1 MLYEGLRE
9 VERGLPRAL
18 GSLRV
23 GGMLVI
29 CLLLVLQASTPAS
42 DQCAEGVW
50 SQPSEGQPLKVRAAR
65 TSLVGK
71 QKQRESLV
79 ESWLRSACSV
89 QTVMHSCYAHGD
101 FRRAQELE
109 NRHWVAK
116 RPQCMPY
123 TSGRLLEALRGRK
136 LLLYGDS
143 VMMQLWQTLV
153 CAAEE
158 DATIQSEMRVSV
170 GWFRHNSSSQMYY
183 NDRTCPLGAEHCHLH
198 GGDAYFSS
206 LNVNVSFRLFGYY
219 DRVVEDRVVLHNTY
233 APGLLDKLTL
243 SNGLGARDIV
253 VLNWGLHA
261 HNEHDYVRRL
271 QALRSDAAHIKFS
284 KLFFL
289 QTFPQ
294 HFLYGYFDFV
304 ERSDEIDKMCHPQGS
319 NTTTDWKNQA
329 ADLALGGAV
338 EILRVA
344 KELKSQHD
352 GHLEANSKL
361 IKMHVADCTHWCF
374 PNGVFSY
381 AATVLLNALLS
392 NASSSASLV
401 DH

>member
-1 MLYEGLRE
+1 
-9 VERGLPRAL
+9 
-18 GSLRV
+18 
-23 GGMLVI
+23 MLVT
-29 CLLLVLQASTPAS
+29 CLLLVLQASTSAS

-123 TSGRLLEALRGRK
+123 TSGRLLE
-136 LLLYGDS
+136 
-143 VMMQLWQTLV
+143 
-153 CAAEE
+153 
-158 DATIQSEMRVSV
+158 
-170 GWFRHNSSSQMYY
+170 
-183 NDRTCPLGAEHCHLH
+183 
-198 GGDAYFSS
+198 
-206 LNVNVSFRLFGYY
+206 
-219 DRVVEDRVVLHNTY
+219 
-233 APGLLDKLTL
+233 
-243 SNGLGARDIV
+243 
-253 VLNWGLHA
+253 
-261 HNEHDYVRRL
+261 
-271 QALRSDAAHIKFS
+271 FS

-294 HFLYGYFDFV
+294 HFFNGYFDFV
-304 ERSDEIDKMCHPQGS
+304 ERSDEIDKRCHPQGS

-361 IKMHVADCTHWCF
+361 IKMHVADCTHRCF

-381 AATVLLNALLS
+381 AATVLLNAL
-392 NASSSASLV
+392 
-401 DH
+401 